1 MQPGQSQVIA
11 GRQSSR
17 EASQVLKSGWIAW
30 QMDAVDGDDDLVV
43 TTASAVGLMFLI
55 QGGVDSQW
63 ECSGQRRSSYL
74 PAGIVEFCPADGR
87 EHRYRYRW
95 ERGTTALTVQIPS
108 TQWALLVAEDGT
120 PATVYQRRFSI
131 HDPVLGHCLQTLF
144 LRGTD
149 RPDSIDEDAIAR
161 VLMIRLM
168 ELQGVATPRWVAD
181 TDSLPRATI
190 RLIRDFV
197 DANLCRAIDLASL
210 AHIANLSRGHFARTF
225 RRTIGM
231 SPGDYVR
238 VRRVRA
244 AFERVCNGDGKL
256 SEVADGVGFSSQ
268 GHMTSAFV
276 RTTGITPGFARRRG
290 LQPRP
295 VPSSV

>member
-1 MQPGQSQVIA
+1 MIG
-11 GRQSSR
+11 GRRSSR

-43 TTASAVGLMFLI
+43 TTANAVGLMLLI
-55 QGGVDSQW
+55 RGGVHSQW
-63 ECSGQRRSSYL
+63 ECSGQRRASYFAAGSS
-74 PAGIVEFCPADGR
+74 EFRPADGL

-95 ERGTTALTVQIPS
+95 ETGAALLAVQIPAS
-108 TQWALLVAEDGT
+108 QWALIVTDNET
-120 PATVYQRRFSI
+120 PAAVDQRHVLPI
-131 HDPVLGHCLQTLF
+131 HDPVLEHCLRTLF
-144 LRGTD
+144 LRRTD
-149 RPDSIDEDAIAR
+149 RPDSIEEYSIVR

-168 ELQGVATPRWVAD
+168 ELQGVTAPRWLTD
-181 TDSLPRATI
+181 TDSLPRTTI
-190 RLIRDFV
+190 RLIREFIDE
-197 DANLCRAIDLASL
+197 NLCQAIDLASL
-210 AHIANLSRGHFARTF
+210 AQIANLSRGHFARTF
-225 RRTIGM
+225 RHTIGM

-276 RTTGITPGFARRRG
+276 RVTGLTPGFARRRG
-290 LQPRP
+290 LQPLPAR
-295 VPSSV
+295 